1 MARPTKPHHSVTVR
15 LEESIYQRL
24 NEFCEDSGQPKT
36 VAIERALVMY
46 IKDYYKKQQIIEG
59 ANRLQQQIRES

>member
-1 MARPTKPHHSVTVR
+1 MARPAKPHHSVTVR